1 VKGETSGIE
10 VANFGDSCERGVA
23 VLAIETG
30 AGRAGEKHAK
40 SGAVDNSP
48 YH

>member
-1 VKGETSGIE
+1 
-10 VANFGDSCERGVA
+10 VANFGDSCESGV
-23 VLAIETG
+23 VGLPVETA
-30 AGRAGEKHAK
+30 AGRASEKHAK